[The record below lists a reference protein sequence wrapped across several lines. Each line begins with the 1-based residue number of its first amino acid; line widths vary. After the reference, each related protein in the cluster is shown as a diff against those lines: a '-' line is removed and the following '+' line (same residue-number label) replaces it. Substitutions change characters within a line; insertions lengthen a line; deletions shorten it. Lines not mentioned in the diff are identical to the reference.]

1 LAEDLVFIFCF
12 VYTLDTPMCMCV
24 CVCVCVCGWVG
35 VGGWVCVCVCGCGW
49 VGVCFQMSEATSTL
63 INDSARAQVVELCE
77 EHSHISLDV

>member
-1 LAEDLVFIFCF
+1 
-12 VYTLDTPMCMCV
+12 MCMCV
-24 CVCVCVCGWVG
+24 CVCVCV
-35 VGGWVCVCVCGCGW
+35 W